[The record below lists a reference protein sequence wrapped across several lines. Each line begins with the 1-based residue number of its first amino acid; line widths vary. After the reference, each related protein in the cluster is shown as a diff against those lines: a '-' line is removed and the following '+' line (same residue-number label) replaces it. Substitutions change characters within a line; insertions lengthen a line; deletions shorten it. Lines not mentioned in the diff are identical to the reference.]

1 MDVRRKVDA
10 FEYLIETERLL
21 RGDGL
26 FLVSAGGD
34 GKANT
39 MTIGWGLIGT
49 IWRKPFFLVAVRPSR
64 FTHHLI
70 EESGEFTV
78 CLPARGMEQALEFC
92 GTRSGR
98 DVDKFRAL
106 NLTPVKGFEVDAPY
120 IAECPVHYEC
130 RVAYKTDLRPE
141 ALEEE
146 LRRECYPAGDYHT
159 LYFGLILGVYAEED
173 ARDKLP

>member
-1 MDVRRKVDA
+1 MRRKVDP

-21 RGDGL
+21 KGDGL
-26 FLVSAGGD
+26 FLVSTGKD
-34 GKANT
+34 GRANA

-64 FTHHLI
+64 FTHRLI

-78 CLPARGMEQALEFC
+78 CLPAKGMEHALEYC
-92 GTRSGR
+92 GTKSGR
-98 DVDKFRAL
+98 DVDKFREL
-106 NLTPVKGFEVDAPY
+106 NLTAVKGFEVAVPY

-130 RVAYKTDLRPE
+130 RVAYKTDLKPE
-141 ALEEE
+141 MLDEG
-146 LRRECYPAGDYHT
+146 LRRDCYPAGDYHT

-173 ARDKLP
+173 AGDKLP

>member
-1 MDVRRKVDA
+1 MRRKADP

-21 RGDGL
+21 KGDGL
-26 FLVSAGGD
+26 FLVSAGKD
-34 GKANT
+34 GRANT

-64 FTHHLI
+64 FTHCLI

-78 CLPARGMEQALEFC
+78 CLPAKGMEHALEFC
-92 GTRSGR
+92 GTKSGR
-98 DVDKFRAL
+98 DVDKFREL
-106 NLTPVKGFEVDAPY
+106 NLTAVKGFEVAVSY

-130 RVAYKTDLRPE
+130 KVAYKTDLKPE
-141 ALEEE
+141 MLDEE
-146 LRRECYPAGDYHT
+146 LRRDCYPAGDYHT

-173 ARDKLP
+173 AEDKLP

>member
-1 MDVRRKVDA
+1 MRRRVETFD
-10 FEYLIETERLL
+10 YVSETERLL
-21 RGDGL
+21 RRGGV

-34 GKANT
+34 GRPNA

-64 FTHHLI
+64 FTHGLI

-78 CLPARGMEQALEFC
+78 CLPAEGMEEALQVC
-92 GTRSGR
+92 GTKSGR
-98 DVDKFRAL
+98 DLDKFREL
-106 NLTPVKGFEVDAPY
+106 GLTAVRGFEVEAPY

-130 RVAYKTDLRPE
+130 RVAYKVRVEPG
-141 ALEEE
+141 ALEEGLE
-146 LRRECYPAGDYHT
+146 RECYPAGNYHT

-173 ARDKLP
+173 ASERLP